1 MNNSSRSR
9 TTALIA
15 GPLTFLICSFYGFG
29 GQHSWS
35 MGIMAGIAAWVA
47 LWWLLEPVHLAITSL
62 LPLVLL
68 PVCGIADM
76 KVVATQYMDQ
86 VMFLFIGGFMLAFA
100 IEKHG
105 LHERIALFIIC
116 RIGATPKR
124 IMIGVML
131 TAWLISMWI
140 SNTATVMMLLPSVL
154 AIIRQMDLHFSSER
168 QQQRFAAAILLA
180 LAYAATI
187 GGMATLV
194 GTPPNMVFY
203 RYYIEHYGSQG
214 MDFMSW
220 FRQAAPL
227 SLVFLLI
234 CYLVL
239 HALLLRKELFPAP
252 DMDHFHERK
261 IALGP
266 RTVAEKRVLAVF
278 VATVLLWF
286 TREQWSGYFPNPGWI
301 QDSTVAMAAAI
312 LLFFIPSAKNREPLL
327 LWDDV
332 SRLPL
337 HVIFLFGSGFAL
349 AYGFESSGLSARL
362 AQQLSFFR
370 DVPLW
375 QLQLIIVLLVLL
387 ISEFASNVASIQ
399 LLLPVLLAVQKTTG
413 CEPLSIMIPATLAAS
428 LGFMLPIATAPNTIV
443 FGAGRMRTAQ
453 MMRAGILL
461 NLAGVILIMSLCLL
475 FY

>member
-1 MNNSSRSR
+1 MSNSSRSR
-9 TTALIA
+9 TAALVA
-15 GPLTFLICSFYGFG
+15 GPLAFLICSFAGIG
-29 GQHSWS
+29 GHDSCN

-62 LPLVLL
+62 LPLILL

-76 KVVATQYMDQ
+76 KVVAAQYMDQ

-154 AIIRQMDLHFSSER
+154 AIIRQMDMHFKGER

-239 HALLLRKELFPAP
+239 HALLLRKEQFPAP

-261 IALGP
+261 IAMGP

-301 QDSTVAMAAAI
+301 QDSTVAMATAI

-327 LWDDV
+327 MWDDV

-413 CEPLSIMIPATLAAS
+413 CAPLSIMIPATLAAS

-461 NLAGVILIMSLCLL
+461 NLAGVILIMCLCLL

>member
-1 MNNSSRSR
+1 MSNSSRSR
-9 TTALIA
+9 TAALVA
-15 GPLTFLICSFYGFG
+15 GPLAFLICSFAGIG
-29 GQHSWS
+29 GHDSCN

-62 LPLVLL
+62 LPLILL

-76 KVVATQYMDQ
+76 KVVAAQYMDQ

-154 AIIRQMDLHFSSER
+154 AIIRQMDIHFKGER

-239 HALLLRKELFPAP
+239 HTLLLRKEQFPAP

-261 IALGP
+261 IAMGP

-312 LLFFIPSAKNREPLL
+312 LLFFIPSAKNREP
-327 LWDDV
+327 
-332 SRLPL
+332 SRDW
-337 HVIFLFGSGFAL
+337 H
-349 AYGFESSGLSARL
+349 
-362 AQQLSFFR
+362 
-370 DVPLW
+370 
-375 QLQLIIVLLVLL
+375 
-387 ISEFASNVASIQ
+387 SN
-399 LLLPVLLAVQKTTG
+399 
-413 CEPLSIMIPATLAAS
+413 
-428 LGFMLPIATAPNTIV
+428 
-443 FGAGRMRTAQ
+443 
-453 MMRAGILL
+453 
-461 NLAGVILIMSLCLL
+461 
-475 FY
+475 

>member
-1 MNNSSRSR
+1 MSNSSRSR
-9 TTALIA
+9 TAALVA
-15 GPLTFLICSFYGFG
+15 GPLAFLICSFAGIG
-29 GQHSWS
+29 GHDSCN

-62 LPLVLL
+62 LPLILL

-76 KVVATQYMDQ
+76 KVVAAQYMDQ

-154 AIIRQMDLHFSSER
+154 AIIRQMDMHFKGER

-239 HALLLRKELFPAP
+239 HALLLRKEQFPAP

-261 IALGP
+261 IAMGP

-327 LWDDV
+327 MWDDV

-413 CEPLSIMIPATLAAS
+413 CAPLSIMIPATLAAS

-461 NLAGVILIMSLCLL
+461 NLAGVILIMCLCLL

>member
-1 MNNSSRSR
+1 MSNSSRSR
-9 TTALIA
+9 TAALIA
-15 GPLTFLICSFYGFG
+15 GPLAFLICSFAGIG
-29 GQHSWS
+29 GHDSCN

-62 LPLVLL
+62 LPLILL

-76 KVVATQYMDQ
+76 KVVAAQYMDQ
-86 VMFLFIGGFMLAFA
+86 VMFLFIGGFILAFA

-154 AIIRQMDLHFSSER
+154 AIIRQMDMHFKGER

-239 HALLLRKELFPAP
+239 HTLLLRKEQFPAP

-261 IALGP
+261 IAMGP

-327 LWDDV
+327 IWDDV

-413 CEPLSIMIPATLAAS
+413 CAPLSIMIPATLAAS

-461 NLAGVILIMSLCLL
+461 NLAGVILIMCLCLL